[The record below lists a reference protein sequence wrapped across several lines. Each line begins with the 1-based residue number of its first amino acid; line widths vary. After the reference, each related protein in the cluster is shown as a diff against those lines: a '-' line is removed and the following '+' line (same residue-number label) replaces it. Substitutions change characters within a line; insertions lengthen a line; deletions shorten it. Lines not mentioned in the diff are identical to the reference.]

1 VYKHAGKVD
10 QALMAEEV
18 RYAEEVKP
26 QTEAKP
32 AAEVKRPVLDPL
44 AKGS

>member
-1 VYKHAGKVD
+1 VD